1 MNNKLLQKLGEETIY
16 SAKGHFKA
24 CDLRRN
30 LVTITIW
37 SCAVLNVVG
46 IIGLGEYWDKS
57 FSIIGLFGTIALLI
71 WNEGE
76 GKDYRS
82 NHKQAGEAYLAVHKE
97 VRELFFRDQVTPEEL
112 ESINKKVRKLDK
124 SEKPEIP
131 HLARKWAQKAIQK
144 YNETDNWFLDEH
156 K

>member
-1 MNNKLLQKLGEETIY
+1 MQKDLLKKLGEETIY

-37 SCAVLNVVG
+37 LCAG
-46 IIGLGEYWDKS
+46 INAFGMTCISTSYDKWLS
-57 FSIIGLFGTIALLI
+57 AIGLFGTIGLLI

-76 GKDYRS
+76 GRSYRDD
-82 NHKQAGEAYLAVHKE
+82 HKRAGEEYLSIHKE
-97 VRELFFRDQVTPEEL
+97 IRELFFNDNTSSEEVK
-112 ESINKKVRKLDK
+112 SINQKLRELDK
-124 SEKPEIP
+124 SNKPDIP
-131 HLARKWAQKAIQK
+131 ITARKWAQCAIK
-144 YNETDNWFLDEH
+144 KHNETDNWF